1 MESAEAQERRMRCR
15 VCVNVPA
22 EEALIERLLDAAWR
36 AGAGRFGSYS
46 RVAFVARGS
55 ETFMIEAGA
64 HPHQRPARDEEV
76 GSVTVQETAQVQMQC
91 DIADLAAEVRAIRD
105 VHPYEVPVIEAWRLE
120 DVEAEWRA
128 APDEPGC
135 A

>member
-1 MESAEAQERRMRCR
+1 MEPTGHQERRIRCR

-22 EEALIERLLDAAWR
+22 EEALIERILDAAWQ

-64 HPHQRPARDEEV
+64 RPYQRPARGEEV
-76 GSVTVQETAQVQMQC
+76 GTVTVRETAQVQMQC
-91 DIADLAAEVRAIRD
+91 DLADLAAVVRAIRD
-105 VHPYEVPVIEAWRLE
+105 EHPYEVPVIEAWRLE
-120 DVEAEWRA
+120 NPNTEEVGISI
-128 APDEPGC
+128 EPG
-135 A
+135 

>member
-1 MESAEAQERRMRCR
+1 MESADAHERRVRCR

-22 EEALIERLLDAAWR
+22 EEALIERVLNAAWR

-55 ETFMIEAGA
+55 ETFTIEAGA
-64 HPHQRPARDEEV
+64 RPYQRPARDEEV
-76 GSVTVQETAQVQMQC
+76 GAVTVQETAQVQLQC
-91 DIADLAAEVRAIRD
+91 DRADLAAVVRAIRA

-120 DVEAEWRA
+120 DVEAEWGGT
-128 APDEPGC
+128 PDEPR
-135 A
+135 